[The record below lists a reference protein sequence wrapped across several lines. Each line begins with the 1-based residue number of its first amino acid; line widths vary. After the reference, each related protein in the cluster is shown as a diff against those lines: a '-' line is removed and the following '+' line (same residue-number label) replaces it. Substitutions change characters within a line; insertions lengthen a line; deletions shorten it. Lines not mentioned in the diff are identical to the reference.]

1 MKKKTILILIILV
14 ILSSCKMGK
23 NNSLKDLV
31 DSPEVNSIPI
41 EGTWVL
47 DKAESLTKEAVKNV
61 LPKGIEL
68 FIDKELFA
76 FEEKYTVN
84 PDYSAKY
91 VKYDQYIA
99 NKYVESPNIN
109 YEADNI
115 QIVSVT
121 DENGISQDVLIAGEN
136 SIYLSYNS
144 NIYHFHK
151 KNNQVD
157 ELVLEKFKEKAEL
170 DQNEKNTKSTS
181 QDVSLLIGVKEEIKD
196 ENYDNRISYEYK
208 TYLFRKE
215 MNKPSRV
222 YLINNLL
229 VPRDEGF
236 WMVDVKKKDDYTV
249 FHSGPVNLED
259 DKKNILVDRV
269 GRNITFLHN
278 NFISFQKNNYYSLSN
293 INNFKYEIRNI
304 DDLKSPK
311 TLSIK
316 DIAGDEGVGV
326 YDRYLNQR
334 IDFYEKNFG
343 IAEDFSY
350 NRDTTNIGIVRNLAN
365 WEFITSVEISRAD
378 TIHYNKA
385 KLPLV
390 PLIDIFQKNEN
401 ELPSNIIKSRTATAS
416 EAFSFSN
423 NDYVVIKNDDE
434 ILICERRGNVVGNT
448 LVSIQLNNN
457 ESIIMAEFGVDSYA
471 KLWEEEFLKHDK
483 EQASVLYYDQ
493 DDINYDK
500 KQ

>member
-1 MKKKTILILIILV
+1 MRKKTILIIVFLMILT
-14 ILSSCKMGK
+14 SCKIGK

-31 DSPEVNSIPI
+31 ESPEVKNIPI

-47 DKAESLTKEAVKNV
+47 DKTESLTKEAGKNV
-61 LPKGIEL
+61 LPKGVEL

-76 FEEKYTVN
+76 LSDKYTVN
-84 PDYSAKY
+84 PNYSAKY

-99 NKYVESPNIN
+99 SKYVESPNIN
-109 YEADNI
+109 YSGDNI
-115 QIVSVT
+115 QIISIT
-121 DENGISQDVLIAGEN
+121 DENGISQDILITGEK

-144 NIYHFHK
+144 NIYHFYK
-151 KNNQVD
+151 KNSKVD
-157 ELVLEKFKEKAEL
+157 ELVIEKFKEKAKL
-170 DQNEKNTKSTS
+170 AKDEKEIKRKR

-196 ENYDNRISYEYK
+196 DKFDNRFSYKYK

-215 MNKPSRV
+215 INKPSRV

-236 WMVDVKKKDDYTV
+236 WMVDVKKKEDHTI
-249 FHSGPVNLED
+249 FKAGPVDVKNGENLL
-259 DKKNILVDRV
+259 IDRV
-269 GRNITFLHN
+269 GRNITFLHKN
-278 NFISFQKNNYYSLSN
+278 YISFQKNNYYSLSN
-293 INNFKYEIRNI
+293 VNNFKYEIKTL
-304 DDLKSPK
+304 DDLKTPK

-316 DIAGDEGVGV
+316 DIAGDEGVGI

-350 NRDTTNIGIVRNLAN
+350 NRDTTNIGIVRNLTN

-385 KLPLV
+385 KLSLV

-416 EAFSFSN
+416 EAFSFPN
-423 NDYVVIKNDDE
+423 NDYVVMKDDDE
-434 ILICERRGNVVGNT
+434 ILICERKGNVVGNT

-493 DDINYDK
+493 DEINYDK
-500 KQ
+500 KP